1 MRSRLSTPVPRSYSQ
16 ASCDFS
22 SEFLT
27 LLQKDLS
34 NQRKEEAINKSY
46 AYDLQLANY
55 SDFGSLTALPS
66 LFKILPFDAYGGGEG
81 DGKETGGKRRGGGD
95 GGGGDGELEKG
106 RTGGEE
112 EKVSNTFGGGLPSGK
127 GEGSGKKIVL
137 FFGYAVPLE
146 GGLLEKSY
154 LDFIRKMN
162 EVVEGGYYMV
172 FFNTGISSFEQR
184 HFTFLRNCYQ
194 RLPMKY
200 LLGLE
205 QIFILSPTLLLKSF
219 LLLSSGF
226 ASKVIEHKTIYIDN
240 LKQLRQYPIFP
251 LDLKKYLPD
260 FISKEDDSIS
270 KRAGAIGK
278 SLSDWNLE
286 ENGLPESLVFLI
298 SYFEVNPDH
307 FQTQGIFRLAAEAKE
322 MGKLEKELNEGNF
335 EQVFEIK
342 DVHIICNMI
351 KKFFSAMPEPLFG
364 FANYSAMWEI
374 ANLPSKE
381 EKLEKLKELIS
392 LFSRLNLKTF
402 QFFLAFL
409 KKIESFKDQNLMTSN
424 NLAIVFMPC
433 FLRPMQYSGEDLKKT
448 PKLVDIF
455 RILLDNP
462 GLIPPPLLR
471 RTSAP
476 LSRELLGNF
485 EKNIK
490 KEESQGSCSTSLDEW
505 GGVLKVV
512 RKGFGAGVG
521 IGRAESLSESG
532 FNSIMLNKKVEEV
545 KKKGIWG
552 KIKNLF
558 N

>member
-1 MRSRLSTPVPRSYSQ
+1 MRARLSNPAPRSYSQ
-16 ASCDFS
+16 ATCDFS
-22 SEFLT
+22 SDFLDM
-27 LLQKDLS
+27 LKKDLS
-34 NQRKEEAINKSY
+34 NQRKEDIINKNY

-55 SDFGSLTALPS
+55 SDFGCLTALPS
-66 LFKILPFDAYGGGEG
+66 LFKILPIDAY
-81 DGKETGGKRRGGGD
+81 DPA
-95 GGGGDGELEKG
+95 EKG
-106 RTGGEE
+106 ASMGKE
-112 EKVSNTFGGGLPSGK
+112 EKVSSAGLEEGRLSCGK
-127 GEGSGKKIVL
+127 GGERNGGKKIVL
-137 FFGYAVPLE
+137 FFGYAVPVE

-162 EVVEGGYYMV
+162 DVVEGGYYMV

-240 LKQLRQYPIFP
+240 LKQLRDYPIFP

-270 KRAGAIGK
+270 KRTGAIGK
-278 SLSDWNLE
+278 PFSDWNLE
-286 ENGLPESLVFLI
+286 ENGLPESLVFLV
-298 SYFEVNPDH
+298 SYFEVNSDH
-307 FQTQGIFRLAAEAKE
+307 FQTQGIFRLAADLKD
-322 MGKLEKELNEGNF
+322 MSKLEKSLAEGDF
-335 EQVFEIK
+335 EQIFEFK
-342 DVHIICNMI
+342 DVHVICNTI
-351 KKFFSAMPEPLFG
+351 KKFFTAMPEPLFG
-364 FANYSAMWEI
+364 FENYAVMWEI
-374 ANLPSKE
+374 ANMASKE
-381 EKLEKLKELIS
+381 EKLERLKEMIS
-392 LFSRLNLKTF
+392 ALPRLNLKTF

-433 FLRPMQYSGEDLKKT
+433 FLRPVQYSGEDLKKT

-462 GLIPPPLLR
+462 GLIPPAPLLR

-476 LSRELLGNF
+476 LSRELIGNC
-485 EKNIK
+485 ENKIK
-490 KEESQGSCSTSLDEW
+490 KEEPQNTNSTNLDDW

-512 RKGFGAGVG
+512 KRGGTAAGGKV
-521 IGRAESLSESG
+521 GRAESLNESG
-532 FNSIMLNKKVEEV
+532 FNSIMLKDKGEEM

-552 KIKNLF
+552 KIKNIF